1 VRVHPLPYAHV
12 PHTEPGLKRTQRSII
27 AFWFPLAATW
37 LMMAIEGPFLAAVIA
52 RLADAKFNLAAYGVA
67 YAVALLVE
75 SPVIMLMSASTA
87 LAEDRERFARLRIFS
102 FGLSA
107 GTTVAML
114 LILVPAVFD
123 FVSIDL
129 IALPADV
136 ARLVYGG
143 LWLLLP
149 WPGAIGV
156 RRFYQGLLIRDDRT
170 KLVATGTV
178 LRLGSMA
185 GTAVVLF
192 LIGGVPGAYV
202 AAAALS
208 AGVSVEA
215 VASALM
221 ARPSVRKVLGT
232 GPDPASEALSYGA
245 IARFYYPLALT
256 SLIGLTVQPML
267 TFFMGRAPAP
277 LESLAVFP
285 VVTALSFIFRAMG
298 LSYQEVAITLMGKRF
313 EHLPELW
320 RFAVLLGLASSAGL
334 GLVAL
339 TPLARFWF
347 EDLSALTPDLARFA
361 LIPTMILVPIPF
373 FSVMLSFQR
382 AILVIGQGTRPITWA
397 TVIEV
402 GTIAV
407 GFPLLGWQ
415 LGVVGATAAALAFVV
430 GRIGDNLFLIR
441 PCLQI
446 LRARRTP
453 GTP

>member
-1 VRVHPLPYAHV
+1 
-12 PHTEPGLKRTQRSII
+12 
-27 AFWFPLAATW
+27 
-37 LMMAIEGPFLAAVIA
+37 MMAVEGPFLASVIA
-52 RLADAKFNLAAYGVA
+52 RLAEAKFNLAAYGVA

-87 LAEDRERFARLRIFS
+87 LAEDRQRFERLRAFS

-107 GTTVAML
+107 ATTVAML
-114 LILVPAVFD
+114 LILVPAVFA
-123 FVSIDL
+123 FVAIDV

-156 RRFYQGLLIRDDRT
+156 RRFYQGLLIRDNRT

-178 LRLGSMA
+178 LRLSSMA
-185 GTAVVLF
+185 GTALVLF
-192 LIGGVPGAYV
+192 LIGGIPGAYV

-215 VASALM
+215 VASVLM
-221 ARPSVRKVLGT
+221 ARPSVRKLAGT
-232 GPDPASEALSYGA
+232 APDPATEVLSYGA

-277 LESLAVFP
+277 LESLAIFP

-298 LSYQEVAITLMGKRF
+298 LSYQEVAIALMGKRF
-313 EHLPELW
+313 EHLAELW
-320 RFAVLLGLASSAGL
+320 RFALLLGLAASAGL

-339 TPLARFWF
+339 TPLALFWF

-361 LIPTMILVPIPF
+361 LVPTMILVPIPF

-397 TVIEV
+397 TMIEV

-407 GFPLLGWQ
+407 GFPILGWR

-430 GRIGDNLFLIR
+430 GRIGGNLFLVR
-441 PCLQI
+441 PCLRI
-446 LRARRTP
+446 LRDRRAASTP
-453 GTP
+453 